1 MTIGA
6 NSYGT
11 TGGVSALTPRYATS
25 GGVFDTTTRP
35 TIATVEAQIDQISG
49 LCNSILAQ
57 AGFKVPITQA
67 DCKLAIDIFVNEEV
81 AAIVEGI
88 NGSGRFG
95 PTTKEPGKSR
105 FALIMDDLQAF
116 VTANAGGFEN
126 MGATRSSDTMTI
138 GYSTADYEPLFTRDQ
153 YGSDT
158 TGSADE

>member
-1 MTIGA
+1 MTISA

-35 TIATVEAQIDQISG
+35 TLATDEAQIDQISG
-49 LCNSILAQ
+49 LANSILAQ
-57 AGFKVPITQA
+57 AGFVIPVSQA
-67 DCKLAIDIFVNEEV
+67 SCKLALDIFVNEEV

-95 PTTKEPGKSR
+95 PTTKEPGRSR
-105 FALIMDDLQAF
+105 FALIMDDLKAF

-126 MGATRSSDTMTI
+126 LGAARTSDTLAI
-138 GYSTADYEPLFTRDQ
+138 GYSSAEYEPLFTRDQ

-158 TGSADE
+158 GIVAD